1 MSEQDRKGSLNIAGR
16 RHFHVRAGD
25 VWLARASVVAVVA
38 LQLLIINQRFLIGPR
53 WLVPTIEALLL
64 IPLSFV
70 TAWTQR
76 SARDAETDQHWS
88 EVEQRHRWVRRLAL
102 VLTAVVSLTNF
113 GSLIALIGELT
124 SGKIEIGGQSLLVD
138 AINIWGTNVIAFG
151 LWFWSIDRGG
161 PASRGLTAIEK
172 CDFLFPQMTMDGATR
187 PAGWSPGF
195 IDYLYL
201 SFTNATAF
209 SPTDTMPLSR
219 RAKLLM
225 MLESTVSL
233 LTIALVAARAVNI
246 LA

>member
-1 MSEQDRKGSLNIAGR
+1 MIRTTVL
-16 RHFHVRAGD
+16 
-25 VWLARASVVAVVA
+25 LLTA
-38 LQLLIINQRFLIGPR
+38 LITAINFG
-53 WLVPTIEALLL
+53 ALLEL
-64 IPLSFV
+64 VHRLLHG
-70 TAWTQR
+70 TASKAGETLLL
-76 SARDAETDQHWS
+76 DA
-88 EVEQRHRWVRRLAL
+88 L
-102 VLTAVVSLTNF
+102 
-113 GSLIALIGELT
+113 
-124 SGKIEIGGQSLLVD
+124 
-138 AINIWGTNVIAFG
+138 NIWGTNVIAFG

-172 CDFLFPQMTMDGATR
+172 CDFLFPQMTMHGATR
-187 PAGWSPGF
+187 PEGWSPGF